1 MRRLARLGCL
11 LLTATAATPALA
23 HQTAASRLEIN
34 VRAPA
39 RAVDVL
45 FILPARDLADT
56 LGLPGGPGG
65 LATKAGL
72 AAEKARID
80 RYLDQTVAVL
90 ADHHRC
96 APAPAST
103 LRPAAGGRHVLWL
116 ATFQCDRPIRVLRL
130 EVRTL
135 FENGRYR
142 HFARIQ
148 VGARIYPAVFSP
160 RLPYWE
166 LRLGTAPSLWRI
178 VGRFG
183 WQGVRHILSGPDHI
197 LFIVCLLLV
206 ARSLKE
212 LLGVVSAFTVA
223 HTLTL
228 LLSALGVMTLP
239 PRIAEPAIAA
249 TIAYVAFENLRL
261 GLKGRLKP
269 PHRYLVTFVF
279 GLVHGFGFSY
289 VLRRQL
295 DLPTHA
301 LLPALFAFNG
311 GVEVGQAI
319 IVVSVWP
326 WVRWLMGRR
335 AYPRILVVVSAGVL
349 AMALWWMVTRAL
361 GPAILT
367 GPG

>member
-11 LLTATAATPALA
+11 LLAAAAATPAWG
-23 HQTAASRLEIN
+23 HQTAASRLEVN
-34 VRAPA
+34 VRTRD

-45 FILPARDLADT
+45 FVLPARDLADT
-56 LGLPGGPGG
+56 LGLPQGPDG
-65 LATKAGL
+65 LATHAGL
-72 AAEKARID
+72 AAAKGRLD

-96 APAPAST
+96 QLAPKTT

-116 ATFQCDRPIRVLRL
+116 ARFQCDRPIRLLRL

-148 VGARIYPAVFSP
+148 VGHRIYPAVFSP

-166 LRLGTAPSLWRI
+166 LRIGAPPSPWRI

-197 LFIVCLLLV
+197 LFILCLLLV

-223 HTLTL
+223 HTTTL
-228 LLSALGVMTLP
+228 LLSALGVVTLP

-249 TIAYVAFENLRL
+249 TIAWVAFE
-261 GLKGRLKP
+261 
-269 PHRYLVTFVF
+269 T
-279 GLVHGFGFSY
+279 
-289 VLRRQL
+289 
-295 DLPTHA
+295 
-301 LLPALFAFNG
+301 
-311 GVEVGQAI
+311 
-319 IVVSVWP
+319 
-326 WVRWLMGRR
+326 
-335 AYPRILVVVSAGVL
+335 SAWASRGSS
-349 AMALWWMVTRAL
+349 TRPIA
-361 GPAILT
+361 T
-367 GPG
+367 W